1 MKRVVASIIAVVLAS
16 SLINAQGLD
25 DLKNIPQD
33 AGSFVKNIKESKRIL
48 ETQKKFKESYFSPW
62 NMQKPK
68 ESLEDISWPFLSFKV
83 GKSYG
88 INLQLLKDEFFIEMY
103 NNYNFDEYLL
113 VSKKAITLKYTHLRA
128 LPTDRPIYRDP
139 KKAGE
144 GFPFDYLQNSSIAAN
159 KPLFVSHYSK
169 DREWVMVFSSFTNGW
184 IKASDIVFVG
194 DECTKKYQEAQQ
206 IFLLKDKIPLYSLKG
221 KFLFHSRVGMM
232 LKLLS
237 EDKDNYTVLVVTR
250 DDISSPKYI
259 KSHIPKNIASKN
271 ILRLSRDNFES
282 IIDEFVGTPYDWG
295 GRYGDR
301 DCSSLLRDMFLPFG
315 IWLPRNSLH
324 QSKVGKIVSLKGLS
338 DTQKLKRIKEKAIP
352 FQTILYRRGHVLLY
366 VGTYRGK
373 VVVFHDVWGIRTK
386 QNGVKGRIVV
396 GKALFSTLL
405 LGQEQEGYDVYNG
418 HLRNLISMGI
428 ITKEGE

>member
-1 MKRVVASIIAVVLAS
+1 LQHFITSLSITIFLYS
-16 SLINAQGLD
+16 SLFGAEID
-25 DLKNIPQD
+25 DLQTIPQN
-33 AGSFVKNIKESKRIL
+33 ASSFVKNLKDSKHL
-48 ETQKKFKESYFSPW
+48 LSTQKKYKEFYFSPW
-62 NMQKPK
+62 NMEKPE
-68 ESLEDISWPFLSFKV
+68 ESLEDISWPFLSFNADN
-83 GKSYG
+83 SYG
-88 INLQLLKDEFFIEMY
+88 INLQPLKDEFFIEMY
-103 NNYNFDEYLL
+103 NNYNFNEYLL
-113 VSKKAITLKYTHLRA
+113 VSKKAITLNYTHLRA

-184 IKASDIVFVG
+184 IKASDIVFLG
-194 DECTKKYQEAQQ
+194 DECIEKYQEAEQV
-206 IFLLKDKIPLYSLKG
+206 FLLKDKVPLYSLQG
-221 KFLFHSRVGMM
+221 EFLFHSRVGMM

-237 EDKDNYTVLVVTR
+237 EDKESYTVLVVSKNN
-250 DDISSPKYI
+250 ISSLKYL
-259 KSHIPKNIASKN
+259 KSRIPKNIASKN
-271 ILRLSRDNFES
+271 ILRLTRSNFES
-282 IIDEFVGTPYDWG
+282 IINEFVGTPYDWG

-315 IWLPRNSLH
+315 IWLPRNSSH
-324 QSKVGKIVSLKGLS
+324 QSEVGKIINLKGLS

-352 FQTILYRRGHVLLY
+352 FQTILYRKGHVLLY
-366 VGTYRGK
+366 VGTYKGR

-405 LGQEQEGYDVYNG
+405 LGQDQEGYDIYNG

-428 ITKEGE
+428 VTKEGR